1 MIGAILVLTGASF
14 VSIRGDDVGIW
25 LAVVSSAGLIGAGAG
40 FRHTGLMVIGTIALF
55 FSTVGTIEQYVEG
68 STGIAVGLL
77 VAGALVSAV
86 AVAVWRL
93 GRGQRAAVAKV
104 DTET

>member
-1 MIGAILVLTGASF
+1 
-14 VSIRGDDVGIW
+14 
-25 LAVVSSAGLIGAGAG
+25 
-40 FRHTGLMVIGTIALF
+40 MVIGTIALF

-93 GRGQRAAVAKV
+93 GRAPSSRGKGRHGDVAAGPWPRGAGC
-104 DTET
+104 

>member
-1 MIGAILVLTGASF
+1 
-14 VSIRGDDVGIW
+14 
-25 LAVVSSAGLIGAGAG
+25 VVSSAGLIGAGAG
-40 FRHTGLMVIGTIALF
+40 LRHTGLMVIGTIALF
-55 FSTVGTIEQYVEG
+55 FSTIGTIELYVEG
-68 STGIAVGLL
+68 TTGIAVGLL